1 MIVLTDAYFCPSSS
15 AIFVLTLFTS
25 AATLNECDLV
35 GGFSSSFATPT
46 DVALGNLQVD
56 GTLAASDFDFIQF
69 TSLAAGAQS
78 LSFTFAL
85 NNPDV
90 GAFLQNA
97 DGEVRAIETQPAFAF
112 DGTRMNPNASPNDFV
127 LSFNL
132 FNLASDVLTSAL
144 ISRVGLPGEIYHVRS
159 YKHLQ
164 A

>member
-1 MIVLTDAYFCPSSS
+1 M
-15 AIFVLTLFTS
+15 LTLFTP

-85 NNPDV
+85 NNLYV
-90 GAFLQNA
+90 A
-97 DGEVRAIETQPAFAF
+97 
-112 DGTRMNPNASPNDFV
+112 V
-127 LSFNL
+127 LF
-132 FNLASDVLTSAL
+132 
-144 ISRVGLPGEIYHVRS
+144 
-159 YKHLQ
+159 
-164 A
+164 